1 MQTGEKRMI
10 ESQGV
15 THSFERYDTQ
25 GQVCGKY
32 QVLRG
37 VDIHV
42 NPGDFVAVLGANGS
56 GKSTFAKHINAIL
69 TPEEG
74 TLYVNDLCAG
84 EPDNTLAIRQSAGLV
99 FQNPDNQII
108 SNVVEE
114 DVAFGPENLG
124 VPPEQIRERVTQSLN
139 AVDMLE
145 YREHSPGKLSGGQK
159 QRVAIAG
166 ILAMHPKCIVMD
178 EATAMLDPIG
188 RRSVHEIVKKLHVQE
203 KMTVLWITHH
213 MEEVTDA
220 DYMYVMS
227 QGRVALE
234 GTPEQIFRQSQKL
247 QECRLEMTMPGQVAQ
262 RLCARGITLSKDA
275 WNAQALCHEI
285 AQRYRNS
292 ASGSKQLEA
301 DSETADP
308 KRTVDE
314 EKRVDTAKS
323 AGSGKGP
330 VPDVAAPLLSLQGV
344 QHVYGVGSGYE
355 TTALRGITLQV
366 FAGEFI
372 GVAGHTGSG
381 KSTLMQVI
389 GGLEKPTQGD
399 VLYRGQE
406 IYEKKVS
413 RKERCSDIG
422 FVFQYPEHQLFE
434 VTVLEDV
441 AFGPRNQGLNREQ
454 ARQRAVDALELVG
467 VREDLW
473 EMAPFT
479 LSGGQKRRV
488 AIAGVLAM
496 QPSVL
501 ILDEP
506 TAGLDPAGREEM
518 LELLRRLH
526 EEQGMTILLV
536 SHSMDDIAGYAER
549 LWVMKKGK
557 LVYDGG
563 VRQAFSDR
571 DRVHALG
578 LDVPQC
584 TGLMYG
590 LRQENVP
597 VRTDVLSAKEAADEI
612 ARVLGVDNDSEETGM
627 SAGMSVGMPAGM
639 SIGMSATGREVQR

>member
-139 AVDMLE
+139 AVDML
-145 YREHSPGKLSGGQK
+145 GGQK

-188 RRSVHEIVKKLHVQE
+188 RRSVLEIVKKLHVQE

-292 ASGSKQLEA
+292 SSGSKQLEA

-330 VPDVAAPLLSLQGV
+330 VPDAAAPLLSLQGV

-441 AFGPRNQGLNREQ
+441 AFGPRNQGMNREQ
-454 ARQRAVDALELVG
+454 ARQRAVEALNLVG
-467 VREDLW
+467 VREELW

-557 LVYDGG
+557 LLYDGG

-590 LRQENVP
+590 LRQERVP
-597 VRTDVLSAKEAADEI
+597 VRTDVLCAKEAADEI
-612 ARVLGVDNDSEETGM
+612 ARVLGVDAGIHDSEKLENTT
-627 SAGMSVGMPAGM
+627 
-639 SIGMSATGREVQR
+639 GMSATGREVQR

>member
-1 MQTGEKRMI
+1 MQPGEKRMI

-15 THSFERYDTQ
+15 THSFDLYDTQ
-25 GQVCGKY
+25 GQVCGKS
-32 QVLRG
+32 QVLCG

-42 NPGDFVAVLGANGS
+42 NPGDFVAILGANGS

-74 TLYVNDLCAG
+74 TLYVDDLCVG

-124 VPPEQIRERVTQSLN
+124 VPPEQIRERVTQSLK

-145 YREHSPGKLSGGQK
+145 FREHSPGKLSGGQK

-178 EATAMLDPIG
+178 EATAMLDPMG
-188 RRSVHEIVKKLHVQE
+188 RRSVLEIVKKLHEQE

-220 DYMYVMS
+220 DYIYVMS

-234 GTPEQIFRQSQKL
+234 GTPEQIFGEPQKL

-262 RLCARGITLSKDA
+262 RLRTLGVPLTTDV
-275 WNAQALCHEI
+275 WNTQAFCQEV
-285 AQRYRNS
+285 AQRY
-292 ASGSKQLEA
+292 Q
-301 DSETADP
+301 ETAQRHQETAQGHHKTAQRDP
-308 KRTVDE
+308 KMLMDPTV
-314 EKRVDTAKS
+314 
-323 AGSGKGP
+323 
-330 VPDVAAPLLSLQGV
+330 PLLTLEKV
-344 QHVYGVGSGYE
+344 QHIYGVGSGYE
-355 TTALRGITLQV
+355 TTALRDVTLQV
-366 FAGEFI
+366 YAGEFI

-399 VLYRGQE
+399 VLYRGQD

-413 RKERCSDIG
+413 RRERCPDIG

-441 AFGPRNQGLNREQ
+441 AFGPRNQGLGREQ
-454 ARQRAVDALELVG
+454 ARQRAAEALELVG
-467 VREDLW
+467 VRKELW

-496 QPSVL
+496 KPSVL

-518 LELLRRLH
+518 FTLLRRLH

-536 SHSMDDIAGYAER
+536 SHSMDDIARYAQR
-549 LWVMKKGK
+549 LWVMQDGK
-557 LVYDGG
+557 LLYDGG

-571 DRVHALG
+571 DRVRALG

-584 TGLMYG
+584 TELMYG

-612 ARVLGVDNDSEETGM
+612 ASVLGVDDGGNDSEEAADETARVPGVDDGSSGSEEAGI
-627 SAGMSVGMPAGM
+627 SAA
-639 SIGMSATGREVQR
+639 GREVQR